1 MRPGRSR
8 VLRRPQPAAPTRPR
22 EAKETSDMGLLDDG
36 AWHGKVWTGSWTD
49 GSGGTYDAVEPA
61 TGDVIAPAGK
71 ATPADVHTAAERAV
85 PAQRAWAAASF
96 EERARVL
103 RRAGEVLE
111 AHADEIRGWL
121 ARESGAIQPFGDFQ
135 MHTSAAECY
144 EASALPSHPY
154 GELLRTGTPRLSFAR
169 RVPAGV
175 VGVIA
180 PFNVPT
186 ILAIRAIAPALALA
200 LGNAVILKPDPRTA
214 ICGGAMFAGVCEEA
228 GLPAG
233 VLQVLPGGADVGEAL
248 VIEPAVRVIAFTG
261 STRAGRAVGALAG
274 QHLKRAHL
282 ELGGN
287 SALIVLPD
295 VDVAAAASVGAFG
308 TFGHQGQVC
317 MATSRHLVHADIAE
331 EYTAIL
337 TEKVD
342 KLPVGDPFRD
352 QVAMGP
358 LIDAGQRDR
367 VHGLVTSSVETGA
380 TVRTGGTFEGLF
392 YRPTV
397 LGDVPVEAPAYR
409 EEIFGP
415 VAPVTAFTSL
425 DEVVELAAG
434 TEYGLSLGILTRDVY
449 AGLQLAER
457 IPSGLV
463 HINDQTVNDEATAPF
478 GGVGA
483 SGTGSRH
490 GGPQAN
496 IEAFTETQWVTLRGD
511 LPAYPF

>member
-1 MRPGRSR
+1 
-8 VLRRPQPAAPTRPR
+8 
-22 EAKETSDMGLLDDG
+22 MGLLDDG
-36 AWHGKVWTGSWTD
+36 AWNGKLWTGSWSD
-49 GSGGTYDAVEPA
+49 GPGGTYDAVEPA
-61 TGDVIAPAGK
+61 TGEVIAPVGK
-71 ATPADVHTAAERAV
+71 ATPADVLGAADRAV
-85 PAQRAWAAASF
+85 AVQKAWAARPF
-96 EERARVL
+96 EERAAVL
-103 RRAGEVLE
+103 RRAGDLLM
-111 AHADEIRGWL
+111 ANADEIKGWL

-135 MHTSAAECY
+135 VHTTAQECY

-154 GELLRTGTPRLSFAR
+154 GELLRTGSPRLSFAR
-169 RVPAGV
+169 RLPAGV

-186 ILAIRAIAPALALA
+186 ILAIRAVAPALA

-214 ICGGAMFAGVCEEA
+214 ISGGAMFARIFEEA

-248 VIEPAVRVIAFTG
+248 VTAPPVRVIAFTG
-261 STRAGRAVGALAG
+261 STRAGRSVGALAG

-295 VDVAAAASVGAFG
+295 VDVRQAASVGAWG
-308 TFGHQGQVC
+308 TFAHQGQIC
-317 MATSRHLVHADIAE
+317 MATSRHLVHRDIAE
-331 EYTAIL
+331 EYTAVL
-337 TEKVD
+337 AEKVE
-342 KLPVGDPFRD
+342 KLPVGDPFRE

-367 VHGLVTSSVETGA
+367 VHGLVTASVEGGA

-397 LGDVPVEAPAYR
+397 LADVPVETPAYQ

-415 VAPVTAFTSL
+415 VAPVTPFSSL
-425 DEVVELAAG
+425 DEVVELATG

-463 HINDQTVNDEATAPF
+463 HINDQTVNDEAVAPF

>member
-1 MRPGRSR
+1 M
-8 VLRRPQPAAPTRPR
+8 A
-22 EAKETSDMGLLDDG
+22 LLDDG
-36 AWHGKVWTGSWTD
+36 AWQGKIWTGSWTD

-61 TGDVIAPAGK
+61 TGDTLGAVGQ
-71 ATPADVHTAAERAV
+71 ATPADVTSAAARAV
-85 PAQRAWAAASF
+85 EAQKAWAALPF
-96 EERARVL
+96 EQRAAVL
-103 RRAGEVLE
+103 RKAGDVLS
-111 AHADEIRGWL
+111 AHSDEIKGWL

-135 MHTSAAECY
+135 VHTSAQECY

-154 GELLRTGTPRLSFAR
+154 GELLRSGSPRLSFAR

-186 ILAIRAIAPALALA
+186 ILAIRAVAPALA

-214 ICGGAMFAGVCEEA
+214 ISGGAMFARVFEEA

-248 VIEPAVRVIAFTG
+248 VVEPAVRIIAFTG

-287 SALIVLPD
+287 SALIVMPD
-295 VDVAAAASVGAFG
+295 VDVTQAASVGAWG
-308 TFGHQGQVC
+308 TFAHQGQIC
-317 MATSRHLVHADIAE
+317 MATSRHLVHSSIAE
-331 EYTAIL
+331 EYTQIL
-337 TEKVD
+337 AEKVE
-342 KLPVGDPFRD
+342 KLPVGDPYRD
-352 QVAMGP
+352 QVALGP

-367 VHGLVTSSVETGA
+367 VHGLVTASVDGGA
-380 TVRTGGTFEGLF
+380 RVRTGGTFEGLF

-397 LGDVPVEAPAYR
+397 LGDVPVDAPAYQ

-415 VAPVTAFTSL
+415 VAPVTSFSSL
-425 DEVVELAAG
+425 DEVAKLAAG
-434 TEYGLSLGILTRDVY
+434 TEYGLSLGILTKDVY
-449 AGLQLAER
+449 AGLELAER
-457 IPSGLV
+457 IPTGLV
-463 HINDQTVNDEATAPF
+463 HINDQTVNDEAVAPF

-490 GGPQAN
+490 GGPMAN
-496 IEAFTETQWVTLRGD
+496 IEAFTETQWVTVRGD

>member
-1 MRPGRSR
+1 M
-8 VLRRPQPAAPTRPR
+8 A
-22 EAKETSDMGLLDDG
+22 LLEDG
-36 AWHGKVWTGSWTD
+36 AWQGKVWTGSWTD
-49 GSGGTYDAVEPA
+49 GSGGTYIAVEPA
-61 TGDVIAPAGK
+61 TGAELGEVGK
-71 ATPADVHTAAERAV
+71 ATPADVAQAGARAV
-85 PAQRAWAAASF
+85 TAQREWAALPF
-96 EERARVL
+96 EQRAAVL
-103 RRAGEVLE
+103 RRAGDLLTE
-111 AHADEIRGWL
+111 HGQEIKEWL

-135 MHTSAAECY
+135 VHTSAQECY

-154 GELLRTGTPRLSFAR
+154 GELLRSGSPRLSFSR

-186 ILAIRAIAPALALA
+186 ILAIRAIAPALAL
-200 LGNAVILKPDPRTA
+200 GNAVVLKPDPRTA
-214 ICGGAMFAGVCEEA
+214 ICGGAVFARVFEEA
-228 GLPAG
+228 GVPAG
-233 VLQVLPGGADVGEAL
+233 VFQVLPGGADVGEAL
-248 VIEPAVRVIAFTG
+248 VTDPAVRVIAFTG

-295 VDVAAAASVGAFG
+295 VDVTAAASVGAWG
-308 TFGHQGQVC
+308 TFAHSGQIC
-317 MATSRHLVHADIAE
+317 MATSRHLVHASIAE
-331 EYTAIL
+331 EYTAVL
-337 TEKVD
+337 AGKVEH
-342 KLPVGDPFRD
+342 LPVGDPFRE
-352 QVAMGP
+352 QVALGP

-367 VHGLVTSSVETGA
+367 VHELVTSSVGGGA

-397 LGDVPVEAPAYR
+397 LGDVPVDAPAYQQ
-409 EEIFGP
+409 EIFGP
-415 VAPVTAFTSL
+415 VAPVTPFSSV
-425 DEVVELAAG
+425 DEVAALAAG
-434 TEYGLSLGILTRDVY
+434 TEYGLSLGILTRDVH

-457 IPSGLV
+457 IPAGLV
-463 HINDQTVNDEATAPF
+463 HINDQTVNDEAVAPF

-490 GGPQAN
+490 GGAQAN

-511 LPAYPF
+511 LPSYPF

>member
-1 MRPGRSR
+1 
-8 VLRRPQPAAPTRPR
+8 
-22 EAKETSDMGLLDDG
+22 
-36 AWHGKVWTGSWTD
+36 
-49 GSGGTYDAVEPA
+49 
-61 TGDVIAPAGK
+61 
-71 ATPADVHTAAERAV
+71 
-85 PAQRAWAAASF
+85 
-96 EERARVL
+96 
-103 RRAGEVLE
+103 
-111 AHADEIRGWL
+111 
-121 ARESGAIQPFGDFQ
+121 
-135 MHTSAAECY
+135 
-144 EASALPSHPY
+144 
-154 GELLRTGTPRLSFAR
+154 LSFAR

-186 ILAIRAIAPALALA
+186 ILAIRAVAPALA

-214 ICGGAMFAGVCEEA
+214 ISGGAMFARLFEEA

-248 VIEPAVRVIAFTG
+248 VVEPAVRIIAFTG

-295 VDVAAAASVGAFG
+295 VDVEQAASVGAFG
-308 TFGHQGQVC
+308 TFSHSGQVC

-331 EYTAIL
+331 DYTRAL
-337 TEKVD
+337 TEKVA
-342 KLPVGDPFRD
+342 KLPVGDPFRE
-352 QVAMGP
+352 QVALGP

-367 VHGLVTSSVETGA
+367 VHGLVTASVEGGA
-380 TVRTGGTFEGLF
+380 TVRTGGEFEGLF

-397 LGDVPVEAPAYR
+397 LGDVPVETPAYQ

-415 VAPVTAFTSL
+415 VAPVTPFSSL
-425 DEVVELAAG
+425 DEVVALASG

-449 AGLQLAER
+449 RGLELAER

-463 HINDQTVNDEATAPF
+463 HINDQTVNDEAVAPF

-483 SGTGSRH
+483 SGTGSRQ